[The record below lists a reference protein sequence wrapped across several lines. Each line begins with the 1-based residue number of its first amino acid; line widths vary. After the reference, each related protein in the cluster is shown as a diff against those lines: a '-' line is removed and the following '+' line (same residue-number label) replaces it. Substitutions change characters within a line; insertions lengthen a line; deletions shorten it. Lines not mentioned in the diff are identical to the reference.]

1 MSSDSSVTAWLHEIQ
16 QGVDGQPQE
25 QLLDH
30 FLGRLTA
37 LARKR
42 LGNLRSY
49 EDENDVALS
58 ALKSFFVRAP
68 AGEFGHLNDRDAL
81 WSLLAAITINKA
93 ISVQRRQLAQKRDVR
108 RAESLECILQAD
120 PSAELVDS
128 VIDEGNRLLESL
140 PDDSLREVARLRME
154 GYSNQEI
161 ADRIDR
167 SVKSVERKLRLIRKV
182 LEAALAADDE

>member
-1 MSSDSSVTAWLHEIQ
+1 MSSDRSVTQWLNDIQ
-16 QGVDGQPQE
+16 AGVAGEPQE
-25 QLLDH
+25 QLLAH

-42 LGNLRSY
+42 LGNLRAY

-58 ALKSFFVRAP
+58 ALKSFFMRAP
-68 AGEFGHLNDRDAL
+68 AGEFSQLHDRDSL
-81 WSLLAAITINKA
+81 WSLLAAITVNKA
-93 ISVQRRQLAQKRDVR
+93 LSVQRRQLAQKRDVR
-108 RAESLECILQAD
+108 RAESLEQILQAD

-128 VIDEGNRLLESL
+128 VIDEGNRLLETL
-140 PDDSLREVARLRME
+140 PDDSLRVVARMRME

-161 ADRIDR
+161 ADHIDR

-182 LEAALAADDE
+182 LETTLAADDE